1 MSRSNRQAAPAVVQR
16 RIVGRWRA
24 SCPAWVFAAALAGF
38 MAAAIPAPAAAATV
52 ARSSVVPHRPKPLK
66 TLPTLKTAKTRPS
79 IAGGPVSPYAM
90 AAAQRSA
97 SGQPPPGHAH
107 VLLRSASNP
116 SAHPVQ

>member
-24 SCPAWVFAAALAGF
+24 PYLWALAAALAGVI
-38 MAAAIPAPAAAATV
+38 AAAIPAPTAAAPV

-66 TLPTLKTAKTRPS
+66 TLPTLKTAKTRPV

-90 AAAQRSA
+90 AAAKRSA

-107 VLLRSASNP
+107 VLQRSASNP
-116 SAHPVQ
+116 SAQPVQ